1 MIGWQDLTV
10 ELISISVYSRASLKY
25 VDDTVV
31 FHELNEGENMTID
44 CTTNEPAYYTALSFH
59 REPIPLFYL
68 APNGKKLI
76 QIGQAFTITNLT
88 EQDAGDYGCIAKDK
102 DLQNSTISKAELLI
116 ILPRKY
122 CRN

>member
-1 MIGWQDLTV
+1 
-10 ELISISVYSRASLKY
+10 
-25 VDDTVV
+25 
-31 FHELNEGENMTID
+31 MTID
-44 CTTNEPAYYTALSFH
+44 CTTNEPAYHTALSFH

-76 QIGQAFTITNLT
+76 KIGQAFTVTNLT

-102 DLQNSTISKAELLI
+102 NLQNSTISKAELVI

-122 CRN
+122 CRNSFYHTILAASKSDKREQPIVILYNLGCK